1 MDHFAINRKRN
12 QFLEKIVKNGA
23 QSEKSETEWIL
34 HQLKIQNPA
43 GATLLSPQIA
53 TVEFLEFPN
62 LLKK

>member
-43 GATLLSPQIA
+43 VTTLLSPQIA